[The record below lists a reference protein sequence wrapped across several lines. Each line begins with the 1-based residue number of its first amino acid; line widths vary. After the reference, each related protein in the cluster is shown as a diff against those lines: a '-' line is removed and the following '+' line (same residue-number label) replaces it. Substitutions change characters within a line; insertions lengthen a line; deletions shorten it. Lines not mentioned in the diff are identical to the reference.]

1 MAAAPAARAPT
12 PFRLAAPVD
21 WAGVLVV
28 DAAAA
33 LVAEL
38 AREEDDDDE
47 AREVAEEAF
56 ELTMEEPDEATD
68 EVAAA
73 VVLEPEP
80 EPASTQ
86 ISVVMDEVSVGL
98 LVMCFG
104 RVTLEEGRTQC
115 IVGRA
120 ASDNTRSGGLGDGV
134 LCAATLADVVSETA
148 PSAGDGVGQAGER
161 ASWEHGRLAGDGLR
175 VGDRGQGE
183 GSELKLHIC
192 GVEAGYC

>member
-86 ISVVMDEVSVGL
+86 ISVVMDEVFNASSVEQPVIIQGVADW
-98 LVMCFG
+98 VMVFFALPHWQ
-104 RVTLEEGRTQC
+104 T
-115 IVGRA
+115 
-120 ASDNTRSGGLGDGV
+120 
-134 LCAATLADVVSETA
+134 
-148 PSAGDGVGQAGER
+148 
-161 ASWEHGRLAGDGLR
+161 
-175 VGDRGQGE
+175 
-183 GSELKLHIC
+183 
-192 GVEAGYC
+192 